1 MHIIFWSTY
10 YDQVVAPFCK
20 RLADTASSGLRTP
33 LENLLA
39 LSSHQFLNGVPLPVT
54 CLESGNSLCYVSDIS
69 PGADRMRETK
79 STGLILINMYL
90 LINLNSI

>member
-1 MHIIFWSTY
+1 MHVVFWST

-20 RLADTASSGLRTP
+20 RLTDTASSGLRTP
-33 LENLLA
+33 LEDLLA
-39 LSSHQFLNGVPLPVT
+39 LSSHHFSSDVSLPLT

-90 LINLNSI
+90 LINLN